1 MKTNYPPLYY
11 ADYLKLEELLSSQQ
25 PKSVE
30 YENKLAHDEMMFII
44 VHQVYELWFK
54 QILHE
59 LDAIA
64 MVFKKEYVEENE
76 IGIAVHRLNR
86 IREIQKLLIEQL
98 RILET
103 MTPLDFLDFRDLLMP
118 ASGFQSFQFRLI
130 ENKLGLKSENR
141 KQFDKSAYFTRLS
154 QQHQKTI
161 LKSES
166 ELTLFDLIEKWLER
180 TPFLNFN
187 GYHFW
192 EAYRQAVGAM
202 LDRDRDVIANN
213 PLLSEEEKNQE
224 LQELQQTEKSFA
236 AIFDK
241 AKHDELISKGL
252 RRLSHR
258 ATQAAL
264 LIHLYRDEPILHM
277 PFSLLT
283 ALIEIDELLTSW
295 RYRHAL
301 MVQRMIGTKIGTGGS
316 SGYQYLRITAESH
329 KIFGDLTNLST
340 YLIPRSQL
348 PQLPDELEKNLGFY
362 YSKTTK

>member
-1 MKTNYPPLYY
+1 MKKNYPPLYY
-11 ADYLKLEELLSSQQ
+11 ADYLKLDQLLSCQQ
-25 PKSVE
+25 PKSLE
-30 YENKLAHDEMMFII
+30 YEGRLAHDEMLFII
-44 VHQVYELWFK
+44 VHQAYELWFR

-59 LDAIA
+59 LNSVIA
-64 MVFKKEYVEENE
+64 AFKKDYVEENE

-86 IREIQKLLIEQL
+86 IIEIQKLLTEQL

-141 KQFDKSAYFTRLS
+141 KQFDKNAYFTRLS
-154 QQHQKTI
+154 QQHQEII
-161 LKSES
+161 LQSEG
-166 ELTLFDLIEKWLER
+166 EPTLFDLIEKWLER
-180 TPFLNFN
+180 TPFLDFN
-187 GYHFW
+187 EYHFW
-192 EAYRQAVGAM
+192 EDYLNAVGIM
-202 LDRDRDVIANN
+202 LQNDRKVIESN
-213 PLLSEEEKNQE
+213 PLLTDEEKQQE
-224 LQELQQTEKSFA
+224 LQEMTQTEKNFA
-236 AIFDK
+236 AVFDK
-241 AKHDELISKGL
+241 AKHDELITKGL

-283 ALIEIDELLTSW
+283 ALIEMDELLTAW

-316 SGYQYLRITAESH
+316 SGYQYLRGTAESH
-329 KIFGDLTNLST
+329 KIFSDLTNLST

-348 PQLPDELEKNLGFY
+348 PKLPDELEKNLGFY
-362 YSKTTK
+362 YSKTVK

>member
-11 ADYLKLEELLSSQQ
+11 ADYLKLDQLLSAQQ
-25 PKSVE
+25 PKSLE
-30 YENKLAHDEMMFII
+30 YEGRLAHDEIMFII

-59 LDAIA
+59 LDSVTAI
-64 MVFKKEYVEENE
+64 FKKDYVEEHE
-76 IGIAVHRLNR
+76 IGIAVHRFHR
-86 IREIQKLLIEQL
+86 IIEIQKLLIEQL

-130 ENKLGLKSENR
+130 ENKLGLKSESR
-141 KQFDKSAYFTRLS
+141 KQFDKRAYYSRLS
-154 QQHQKTI
+154 AQHQEMI
-161 LKSES
+161 LQAER
-166 ELTLFDLIEKWLER
+166 EPTLFDLIEKWLER

-192 EAYRQAVGAM
+192 EDYRRAVETM
-202 LDRDRDVIANN
+202 LEKDRQIIETN
-213 PLLSEEEKNQE
+213 PLLSEQEKQHE
-224 LQELQQTEKSFA
+224 LQELAQTEKNFA
-236 AIFDK
+236 AVFDEK
-241 AKHDELISKGL
+241 KHHELIKKGL

-264 LIHLYRDEPILHM
+264 LIHLYRDEPILHQ

-283 ALIEIDELLTSW
+283 ALIEIDELLTAW
-295 RYRHAL
+295 RHRHAL

-316 SGYQYLRITAESH
+316 SGYQYLRSTAESH
-329 KIFGDLTNLST
+329 KIFSDLTNLST

-348 PQLPDELEKNLGFY
+348 PQLPEELERNLGFY
-362 YSKTTK
+362 YSRK